1 MTSFEPIG
9 GHLTLLYSDLASP
22 GIVTECA
29 RRCEH
34 SALCRAFVVDYYHQS
49 CHGLFENSSVGSLDL
64 RLSMGKD
71 YFEGFCVP
79 NHVHCDK
86 FWPFDRIIDQVT
98 AGARPEEIVRFI
110 SRAEC
115 RTRCLEERKFRCLS
129 ASYNSFTH
137 ECHLYSEDRNSGA
150 ISLQFNKGIDFMEN
164 QCVIGECSPR
174 FVNKQAGN
182 YFVCICPLF
191 TCCKQMSNPV
201 AIMPLNVTSALSR

>member
-1 MTSFEPIG
+1 M
-9 GHLTLLYSDLASP
+9 LYSDLASP

-164 QCVIGECSPR
+164 QCVIGECASR
-174 FVNKQAGN
+174 CVNKQPGN
-182 YFVCICPLF
+182 YLFCICPLF